1 MQAPEVVA
9 NYNKGMD
16 GVDRHDQYRQLFSL
30 CKTHGFKK
38 YYVKLALALFDM
50 AIVNAVLHFKLRW
63 KDSEDTSKS
72 KMSRAD
78 FMQEIA
84 TKLMSQDS
92 AWAKEDSDVATDPFE
107 LHSPSQSQGQHAI
120 NEASCNPVCIE
131 TRNLHQKG
139 CRIEAIQKY
148 ASTLDYFMRRCQ
160 ICDYEQR
167 GKKRVANVLVCL
179 THGIKAC
186 GIVRPPLSE
195 EKRKLLVRGTDDPVT
210 DFSWMCDD
218 NAELTCMEKFHSF
231 YLPRQLFKPKAITI
245 VPNKKTMFATIRMTS
260 DIYKRRQVALGLRLG
275 KRGRKKREG
284 SKGEKDD
291 EKDGNAS
298 NSSNDEKNYEK
309 DGNAS
314 NSSND
319 EEVQESDDNYNK
331 NTDKW
336 ENYSDYDDSS
346 QSTITQ
352 TEV

>member
-1 MQAPEVVA
+1 
-9 NYNKGMD
+9 
-16 GVDRHDQYRQLFSL
+16 
-30 CKTHGFKK
+30 
-38 YYVKLALALFDM
+38 
-50 AIVNAVLHFKLRW
+50 
-63 KDSEDTSKS
+63 
-72 KMSRAD
+72 
-78 FMQEIA
+78 
-84 TKLMSQDS
+84 
-92 AWAKEDSDVATDPFE
+92 
-107 LHSPSQSQGQHAI
+107 
-120 NEASCNPVCIE
+120 
-131 TRNLHQKG
+131 
-139 CRIEAIQKY
+139 
-148 ASTLDYFMRRCQ
+148 MRRCQ

-245 VPNKKTMFATIRMTS
+245 VPNKKTMFATIRMAS

-331 NTDKW
+331 ITDKW
-336 ENYSDYDDSS
+336 ENYIDYDDSS

>member
-1 MQAPEVVA
+1 
-9 NYNKGMD
+9 
-16 GVDRHDQYRQLFSL
+16 
-30 CKTHGFKK
+30 
-38 YYVKLALALFDM
+38 
-50 AIVNAVLHFKLRW
+50 
-63 KDSEDTSKS
+63 
-72 KMSRAD
+72 
-78 FMQEIA
+78 
-84 TKLMSQDS
+84 
-92 AWAKEDSDVATDPFE
+92 
-107 LHSPSQSQGQHAI
+107 
-120 NEASCNPVCIE
+120 
-131 TRNLHQKG
+131 
-139 CRIEAIQKY
+139 
-148 ASTLDYFMRRCQ
+148 
-160 ICDYEQR
+160 
-167 GKKRVANVLVCL
+167 
-179 THGIKAC
+179 
-186 GIVRPPLSE
+186 
-195 EKRKLLVRGTDDPVT
+195 LLVRGTDDPVT

-298 NSSNDEKNYEK
+298 NSSNDE
-309 DGNAS
+309 
-314 NSSND
+314 
-319 EEVQESDDNYNK
+319 EVQESDDNYNK